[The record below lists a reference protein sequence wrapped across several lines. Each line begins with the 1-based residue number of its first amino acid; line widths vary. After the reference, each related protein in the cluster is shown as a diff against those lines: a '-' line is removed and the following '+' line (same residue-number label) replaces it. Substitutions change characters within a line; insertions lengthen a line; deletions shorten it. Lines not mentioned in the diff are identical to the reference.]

1 MSSGYASIK
10 QIHYYADLICEKI
23 DLHADAFIK
32 RIEALKRGD
41 MEQVEF
47 IEKMMLEPLE
57 KQIRYL
63 AHKASALCAKKENMY
78 GY

>member
-1 MSSGYASIK
+1 MSMKIRL
-10 QIHYYADLICEKI
+10 ILYYADLICEKI

-47 IEKMMLEPLE
+47 IEKMMLEPLD
-57 KQIRYL
+57 KQIAYL
-63 AHKASALCAKKENMY
+63 VSKASTLGEKKGQKN
-78 GY
+78 GKQR